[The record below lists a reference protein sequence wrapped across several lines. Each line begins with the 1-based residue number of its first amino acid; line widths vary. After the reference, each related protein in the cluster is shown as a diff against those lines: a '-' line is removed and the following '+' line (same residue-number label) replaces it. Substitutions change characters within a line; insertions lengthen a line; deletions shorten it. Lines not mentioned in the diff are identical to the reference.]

1 MLSTP
6 FDFSDHIPDLDI
18 VSYVADPVQWHFFL
32 KIPDL
37 WRVMLPISSAMADEA
52 ALDEAYGRRCL
63 DGVLASAGDADICH
77 RTLYRAHQRVA
88 KTFRKRRAFLV
99 GDAAHI
105 NNPLGGM
112 GMNGGIHDA
121 VNLTG
126 LLAEVWNSNADFETL
141 DLYDRQRRTVT
152 LDAVQKQTIQN
163 KRDLEA
169 ENEEDQADFRSRL
182 QSAIASEDGTR
193 RYLERLAMIA
203 SLKQASA
210 IT

>member
-1 MLSTP
+1 
-6 FDFSDHIPDLDI
+6 
-18 VSYVADPVQWHFFL
+18 
-32 KIPDL
+32 
-37 WRVMLPISSAMADEA
+37 
-52 ALDEAYGRRCL
+52 
-63 DGVLASAGDADICH
+63 
-77 RTLYRAHQRVA
+77 
-88 KTFRKRRAFLV
+88 
-99 GDAAHI
+99 
-105 NNPLGGM
+105 
-112 GMNGGIHDA
+112 MNGGIHDA

-126 LLAEVWNSNADFETL
+126 LLAEVWNSNADIETL

-169 ENEEDQADFRSRL
+169 ANEEDQADFRSRL